1 MIINI
6 ITNCRWLGG
15 SSEHADEDVTG
26 QEGARCS
33 IISAVIV
40 INITTGVQITDN
52 RCVDI
57 VSLDTGDVS
66 PA

>member
-6 ITNCRWLGG
+6 INNCWWLGG
-15 SSEHADEDVTG
+15 RSEDADGDVTD

-33 IISAVIV
+33 FISAVIV

-52 RCVDI
+52 TCVDI

-66 PA
+66 AA